1 MVIKILTELERIMEE
16 YSENFKKTK
25 DEKEPKRAEEY
36 HD

>member
-25 DEKEPKRAEEY
+25 DKKETVRAEEY
-36 HD
+36 HN